1 MKKTS
6 KLSACLSGFLK
17 FAALH
22 QKLFILG
29 ALTLAILF
37 PFLITDRYVLR
48 LAVVGFMYVMLSLGL
63 NLVTGYMG
71 QMSFG
76 HAAFWGIGAYTA
88 ALLTKNL
95 GLGTLP
101 AFLAAAIVV
110 GIFGFLLGLIPMALI
125 IGLLTRREKC
135 GFWRMVLACVAGLVV
150 LYAIGLPYMY
160 FALNVAW
167 SVEKTLESGC
177 EIFLPFDAMKI
188 ALASL
193 LGCRLQRVLRR

>member
-6 KLSACLSGFLK
+6 KLSACLSDFLK

-37 PFLITDRYVLR
+37 PFLITDRYVMR

-95 GLGTLP
+95 
-101 AFLAAAIVV
+101 
-110 GIFGFLLGLIPMALI
+110 
-125 IGLLTRREKC
+125 
-135 GFWRMVLACVAGLVV
+135 
-150 LYAIGLPYMY
+150 
-160 FALNVAW
+160 AW
-167 SVEKTLESGC
+167 APC
-177 EIFLPFDAMKI
+177 LPFWPRPSWWVSS
-188 ALASL
+188 AS
-193 LGCRLQRVLRR
+193 CWVFRC